1 MKSTMFVSNFNQAQ
15 QHPVASLVASRFRA
29 RLHARRCRKMTSWNA
44 PCRTRVWPG
53 HPCVQC
59 HNSKKSKKELWMMSP
74 AVAFFFLPDM
84 DSKPMTWYVPL
95 HRTGDP
101 PAGFPR
107 VQALQ
112 RP

>member
-1 MKSTMFVSNFNQAQ
+1 MKSTIFVSNFNQAQ

-59 HNSKKSKKELWMMSP
+59 NNSKKSKKELWMMSP
-74 AVAFFFLPDM
+74 AVAFFSSP
-84 DSKPMTWYVPL
+84 TWTQSP
-95 HRTGDP
+95 
-101 PAGFPR
+101 
-107 VQALQ
+107 
-112 RP
+112 